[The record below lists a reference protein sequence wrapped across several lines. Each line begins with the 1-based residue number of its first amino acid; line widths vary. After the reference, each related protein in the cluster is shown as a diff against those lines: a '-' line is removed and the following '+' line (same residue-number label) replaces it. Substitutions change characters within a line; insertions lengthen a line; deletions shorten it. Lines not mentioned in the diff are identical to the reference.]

1 MRIILTVIIQIV
13 LLILLI
19 IFSKLF
25 RKSNLLE
32 NVYNSMYLLS
42 RYILGCNLEI
52 IGNPLQLKDKLLLI
66 SNHPTTL
73 DFMYLLHWAKQHNR
87 IKDIRFIAKDGIGTI
102 PGVGKYIKE
111 TQCLISRDYE
121 SDKDKI
127 KDFCKKLSEQKSYIL
142 VIFPEGTTVFPESK
156 AKSKDFSTNN
166 DKPIFENV
174 LYPRHR
180 GLELIL
186 KNLFIEQ
193 VIDLTL
199 FYDDDKKCYKCA
211 YDKDFLFDSYPKH
224 GKVIE
229 KEIPLEQIKIENL
242 EKLLEKTW
250 RRKDKFIKKIL
261 EKED

>member
-13 LLILLI
+13 ILVLLV
-19 IFSKLF
+19 IFNKIF
-25 RKSNLLE
+25 KKSNLIE

-42 RYILGCNLEI
+42 KYILGCNLEI
-52 IGNPLQLKDKLLLI
+52 IGNPLELNDKLLVI

-87 IKDIRFIAKDGIGTI
+87 IKDIRFIAKDGIGNI
-102 PGVGKYIKE
+102 PGVGKYIRE

-121 SDKDKI
+121 ADKDKI
-127 KDFCKKLSEQKSYIL
+127 IDFCKRLSEEENYIL

-156 AKSKDFSTNN
+156 AKSQTFSEKN
-166 DKPIFENV
+166 DKPVFENV
-174 LYPRHR
+174 LYPRHK

-186 KNLFIEQ
+186 KNLVIEQ
-193 VIDLTL
+193 VLDITL

-224 GKVIE
+224 GKILEKDIE
-229 KEIPLEQIKIENL
+229 LEQIKIENI

-250 RRKDKFIKKIL
+250 RRKEKFIRKIL